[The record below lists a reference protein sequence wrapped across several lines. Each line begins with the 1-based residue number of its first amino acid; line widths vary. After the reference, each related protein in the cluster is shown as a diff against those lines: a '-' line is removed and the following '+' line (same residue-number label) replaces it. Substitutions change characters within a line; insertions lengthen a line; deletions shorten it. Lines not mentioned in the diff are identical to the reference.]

1 MLIDLIFCFWKV
13 NRFFYLEILMNC
25 FKLVV
30 NIVENFILNNIKSKW
45 MKYFFIY
52 RFEWVCKWNGIF
64 RVINL
69 MELIN
74 LFFFFMFFK
83 LN

>member
-30 NIVENFILNNIKSKW
+30 NIVENLFYNINSK
-45 MKYFFIY
+45 
-52 RFEWVCKWNGIF
+52 
-64 RVINL
+64 
-69 MELIN
+69 
-74 LFFFFMFFK
+74 
-83 LN
+83 